1 MMNGIGQGGG
11 WLFGGLI
18 LIGVVL
24 LGIVLVRFVG
34 AGGRRDV
41 NGGRGTPDPGGP
53 RSARQLLDERYARRD
68 LTTEEYRNS
77 IRVLG
82 EGTR

>member
-1 MMNGIGQGGG
+1 MMNGIVLGG

-18 LIGVVL
+18 LVGLVL
-24 LGIVLVRFVG
+24 LGIVVVRVVG

-41 NGGRGTPDPGGP
+41 GGGRGTPEPRGP
-53 RSARQLLDERYARRD
+53 SSARQLLDERYARGD
-68 LTTEEYRNS
+68 LSTEEYRDR

-82 EGTR
+82 EGT

>member
-11 WLFGGLI
+11 WFFGGLI

-24 LGIVLVRFVG
+24 LGIVLVRVVG
-34 AGGRRDV
+34 ARGKRDV
-41 NGGRGTPDPGGP
+41 GGGEGTSASRGPS
-53 RSARQLLDERYARRD
+53 SARQLLDERYARGD
-68 LTTEEYRNS
+68 LTTDEYRDR

-82 EGTR
+82 EGT

>member
-1 MMNGIGQGGG
+1 MMNGIGQGSG

-24 LGIVLVRFVG
+24 LGIVLVRVIGAASKRDAGG
-34 AGGRRDV
+34 AGGTPHP
-41 NGGRGTPDPGGP
+41 RGPST
-53 RSARQLLDERYARRD
+53 ARQLLDERYARGD
-68 LTTEEYRNS
+68 LTTEEYRDR

-82 EGTR
+82 EGT